1 MADFEATTS
10 RRDALMVKR
19 LGASGA
25 FVPVIGS
32 RVDGIS
38 LIIEHG
44 VIVQADY
51 GESDVPQT
59 LATVYKPGVGDIAT
73 GDELEKGVAP
83 DPVVSY
89 KVRRV
94 LQDDGQVA
102 TCVVV

>member
-1 MADFEATTS
+1 MADFESTTS
-10 RRDALMVKR
+10 RRDALMIKR

-25 FVPVIGS
+25 FVPNIGS
-32 RVDGIS
+32 RIDDINV
-38 LIIEHG
+38 IIEPG
-44 VIVQADY
+44 VNIDGDF

-59 LATVYKPGVGDIAT
+59 LATIYKPAVVKIAVGDQI
-73 GDELEKGVAP
+73 EKGQ
-83 DPVVSY
+83 STY